1 MHFTLLLLL
10 LQKHR
15 KMHFLL
21 FYNLYNFKTELMTAH
36 LFVEEILMLYTTVP
50 TPSFWLT
57 IKNDGGGVRGCS
69 ASLHYHYIIYANY
82 KFITWT
88 TNGCQRHHH
97 HHRHPLCN
105 KDTDRLFLMMSNA
118 LFSCYLSLSLI
129 FLQMQCNI
137 CTFCT
142 LKQQQWWMRLTDWLY
157 KIWRDVSC
165 YFFIVNFN
173 IIIIAKV
180 IIISATNNAH
190 IIFM

>member
-1 MHFTLLLLL
+1 
-10 LQKHR
+10 
-15 KMHFLL
+15 
-21 FYNLYNFKTELMTAH
+21 MTAH
-36 LFVEEILMLYTTVP
+36 LFVEEILMFYTTVP

-82 KFITWT
+82 KFITRT
-88 TNGCQRHHH
+88 TNGCQRHHHH

-129 FLQMQCNI
+129 FLQMQWNI

-142 LKQQQWWMRLTDWLY
+142 LKQQQWWMRWLTDY
-157 KIWRDVSC
+157 TKYDVTC
-165 YFFIVNFN
+165 HVIFFIVNFN